1 MLRSSKRH
9 SQSATLLSGDDCRV
23 FVAPRGVETFPV
35 PSGRTMDDLELWML
49 AAAALVLLAIIAS
62 KLSARSGVPVVVL
75 FLAVG
80 MLAGS
85 DGPGNIAFEDYDVT
99 RNVGVVALAY
109 ILFAGG
115 FATRWSD
122 VRSVVRPAVSL
133 ATIGVVV
140 TAVVTGTATMW
151 VFNVSWREGLLLGA
165 IVSSTDAAAVFA
177 VLRSADAPV
186 PSRARG
192 LLEMESGFNDPM
204 AVFLTITLID
214 VVTEHNTSSLPE
226 LLVQFVGEMALGVL
240 VGLGAGWVASRPL
253 NRLQLEFEGLYPV
266 LTVSVVALVY
276 AATARIGGSGFLA
289 VYLAGL
295 VIGNSQIVHRRSLMR
310 FLDAVAWLMQIGMF
324 LVLGLLVFPSDLPSI
339 ALRALAITAVL
350 VLVARP
356 LATFVSLAL
365 SGFGVRERLLVSWL
379 GLRGAVPIVLATFPV
394 AENVRGAHTLF
405 DVVFFVVLVSVLVQG
420 TTLAPVARALGV
432 GGPAAEGATDPAALE
447 RVGDA
452 LHEVRVSPASEAA
465 GRPIVDLQLPAG
477 VLVVLVSRDGERFI
491 PQGST
496 VVRSGD
502 RLLLLADDEALAQV
516 RRLFSDD

>member
-1 MLRSSKRH
+1 
-9 SQSATLLSGDDCRV
+9 
-23 FVAPRGVETFPV
+23 
-35 PSGRTMDDLELWML
+35 
-49 AAAALVLLAIIAS
+49 
-62 KLSARSGVPVVVL
+62 
-75 FLAVG
+75 
-80 MLAGS
+80 
-85 DGPGNIAFEDYDVT
+85 
-99 RNVGVVALAY
+99 
-109 ILFAGG
+109 
-115 FATRWSD
+115 
-122 VRSVVRPAVSL
+122 
-133 ATIGVVV
+133 
-140 TAVVTGTATMW
+140 
-151 VFNVSWREGLLLGA
+151 
-165 IVSSTDAAAVFA
+165 
-177 VLRSADAPV
+177 
-186 PSRARG
+186 
-192 LLEMESGFNDPM
+192 MESGFNDPM

-276 AATARIGGSGFLA
+276 AATARINGSRSLA

-350 VLVARP
+350 ILVARP
-356 LATFVSLAL
+356 LATLVSLAL
-365 SGFGVRERLLVSWL
+365 CVRCRERLLVSWL

-432 GGPAAEGATDPAALE
+432 GGPAAEGATE
-447 RVGDA
+447 R
-452 LHEVRVSPASEAA
+452 P
-465 GRPIVDLQLPAG
+465 
-477 VLVVLVSRDGERFI
+477 
-491 PQGST
+491 
-496 VVRSGD
+496 
-502 RLLLLADDEALAQV
+502 RLT
-516 RRLFSDD
+516 RR